1 MDNKLSKENQLILDN
16 AKATL
21 AIEGLIVT
29 KAETKIL
36 EDYLKGILTQADVLK
51 IINSKESVNKC

>member
-29 KAETKIL
+29 KAKNPRRL
-36 EDYLKGILTQADVLK
+36 
-51 IINSKESVNKC
+51 S

>member
-1 MDNKLSKENQLILDN
+1 MQKGFNNLSKEDQLVLNN

-29 KAETKIL
+29 ESETKIL
-36 EDYLKGILTQADVLK
+36 EDYLKGMLTEADVLK
-51 IINSKESVNKC
+51 IINNK